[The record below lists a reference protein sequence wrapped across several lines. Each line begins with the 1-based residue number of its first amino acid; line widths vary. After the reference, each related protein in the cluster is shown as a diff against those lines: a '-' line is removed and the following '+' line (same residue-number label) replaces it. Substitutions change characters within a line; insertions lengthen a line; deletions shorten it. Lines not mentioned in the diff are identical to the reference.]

1 MRVCV
6 CVCVCVCVRFLV
18 CLGTLSCVHVC
29 VCVCVFPAPSAVR
42 DLRAEA
48 VDSIS
53 IRLSWSVPA
62 PPNGVITQYRL
73 QVLAED
79 TLLRNIIFTGEPVH

>member
-1 MRVCV
+1 
-6 CVCVCVCVRFLV
+6 
-18 CLGTLSCVHVC
+18 
-29 VCVCVFPAPSAVR
+29 VR